1 MADRAALAHVLR
13 RATFGPTAA
22 EVDAAERLGPAAT
35 VARLIR
41 PTTPDAGAA
50 ATPQPRLA
58 LDPYA
63 NLTDRSDRE
72 ARQRAQQ
79 ELREQIG
86 AATMW
91 WLDRMVAA
99 QHQLVEKVVFFWH
112 GHWATSVRKVRS
124 AGLMLAQQRAFREHA
139 LGDAAALTRAMVRDP
154 ALIRWLDGQ
163 RNTRVAPNENLA
175 RELMELFTIGIG
187 TYTEADVK
195 EAARALT
202 GWVVDRA
209 TGTARFVARRHDDG
223 DKTILGRTGPFDAEG
238 CADLMTAH
246 PAHAPF
252 LARRLWFRFA
262 SGQPP
267 APEVIERLAASYRSG
282 HRIGDLLADLFADPA
297 FAATGGQLVKQPVE
311 WAVGAMRQ
319 LGVRPVRLSE
329 RDGRRLINGLDGL
342 DQVPL
347 LPPSVGGWPAG
358 AAWLTTASLP
368 ARMRLAEALAA
379 WAPATVEA
387 LAAAPRAS
395 RVDEVARLLVVDGW
409 TARSRSVLDAAAGTP
424 ARLLALALVTPE
436 YVVH

>member
-13 RATFGPTAA
+13 RAAFGPTAA
-22 EVDAAERLGPAAT
+22 EVDAAERMGPAT
-35 VARLIR
+35 TLARLIR
-41 PTTPDAGAA
+41 PTTADAGAA
-50 ATPQPRLA
+50 GTPMPRLA
-58 LDPYA
+58 VDPYA
-63 NLTDRSDRE
+63 HLTDRSDRE

-99 QHQLVEKVVFFWH
+99 QHQLVEKMVFFWH
-112 GHWATSVRKVRS
+112 GHWATSARKVRS
-124 AGLMLAQQRAFREHA
+124 AGLMLGQQRTFREHA
-139 LGDAAALTRAMVRDP
+139 LGDTADLTRAMVRDP

-187 TYTEADVK
+187 TYTETDVK

-202 GWVVDRA
+202 GWVVDRT
-209 TGTARFVARRHDDG
+209 TGTARLVARRHDDG
-223 DKTILGRTGPFDAEG
+223 DKTILGRTGPLDAQA
-238 CADLMTAH
+238 CADLLTAH

-262 SGQPP
+262 SGQ
-267 APEVIERLAASYRSG
+267 AMTPEVTERLAAAYRSG
-282 HRIGDLLADLFADPA
+282 RDIGALLTALFTDPA
-297 FAATGGQLVKQPVE
+297 YAGTRGQLVKQPVE

-319 LGVRPVRLSE
+319 LGVRPARLSE
-329 RDGRRLINGLDGL
+329 REGRQLLNCLDGL

-368 ARMRLAEALAA
+368 VRMRLAEALAG
-379 WAPATVEA
+379 WASATVDT
-387 LAAAPRAS
+387 LAAAPRAE
-395 RVDEVARLLVVDGW
+395 RVDAVARLLVVDGW
-409 TARSRSVLDAAAGTP
+409 TPRSRAVLADAAGAP